1 MFDTWKMNVD
11 EALDLYV
18 SNFIFEEGNAPQRSF
33 GEAFSSSPLTA
44 LETAPLVEDKFEN
57 HVS

>member
-1 MFDTWKMNVD
+1 MNVD

-18 SNFIFEEGNAPQRSF
+18 SNFIFEERNAPPRSF
-33 GEAFSSSPLTA
+33 GETSSSSPLTA
-44 LETAPLVEDKFEN
+44 LETALLVEDKFEN